1 MRRYAL
7 GAVLALLISGAL
19 WLALR
24 KPPLAVEAG
33 SVVRREVREV
43 ILEDAETRLPRTFTV
58 DMPLTGTVSV
68 ISLNP
73 GDNVE
78 QGQVV
83 ATIEGFDIEQEI
95 RGLEARIEQAKA
107 QIQGVETMRPKPE
120 EIQAAHVKAA
130 EAADSVTIAR
140 KNLETARN
148 NLADAQRELDRQQK
162 LFAQNIVSK
171 KGLEDAQLRM
181 ENLTQ
186 EIERLETA
194 VGAAQKDQRASELQA
209 ASLEASVNDKDYLRD
224 VYNGE
229 IENLQSSLASFR
241 NNLHKAEIRAPLT
254 GTVLER
260 KTDGGVFLAA
270 GTPLLVLGNL
280 KDVELQIDVL
290 SEEVPRVAVGD
301 PVEMTGRALG
311 GQTVTGQVSQIYPS
325 GFSKISAL
333 GIEQQRVRVIAQFDN
348 STLQLRPGTRLDA
361 RIITAVSPN
370 TLAAP
375 ERAVFRRDDR
385 DYVFAIKGGRAVL
398 SPVTVGLRNDD
409 WAEILDGLNE
419 GDTVITEHRTD
430 LEPGARA
437 RPINP

>member
-1 MRRYAL
+1 MRRYL
-7 GAVLALLISGAL
+7 IGAVLAVLVAAGL

-24 KPPLAVEAG
+24 KPSLAVETAP
-33 SVVRREVREV
+33 VVRRDVREV

-68 ISLNP
+68 ISLDP
-73 GDNVE
+73 GDHVE
-78 QGQVV
+78 QVQLL
-83 ATIEGFDIEQEI
+83 ATVEGFDIEQEI
-95 RGLEARIEQAKA
+95 RGLEARIEQTKA

-120 EIQAAHVKAA
+120 EIQAARVKAA
-130 EAADSVTIAR
+130 QAADSVTIAR

-181 ENLTQ
+181 DNLTQ
-186 EIERLETA
+186 EIQRLQTA
-194 VGAAQKDQRASELQA
+194 VDAAQKDQRAAELQA

-224 VYNGE
+224 VYNAE
-229 IENLQSSLASFR
+229 IENLQASLASLR

-254 GTVLER
+254 GTILER
-260 KTDGGVFLAA
+260 KTDGGVFLMA

-280 KDVELQIDVL
+280 KNVELQIDVL
-290 SEEVPRVAVGD
+290 SEEVPRIALGD

-348 STLQLRPGTRLDA
+348 SQLQLRPGTSVDA

-370 TLAAP
+370 TLAVP
-375 ERAVFRRDDR
+375 DRAVFRRADNWF
-385 DYVFAIKGGRAVL
+385 VFKIQNGRAL
-398 SPVTVGLRNDD
+398 LTPVTIGLRSDD
-409 WAEILDGLNE
+409 WAEILDGLNQ
-419 GDTVITEHRTD
+419 GDTVITEHRAD
-430 LEPGARA
+430 LEPGIRV
-437 RPINP
+437 RPTNP